1 MLPEGLPHQQPE
13 NDYDAHHDEQVYKRI
28 VIRHCRIISFTPRCQ
43 TTHQRLGRFQHEH
56 EAIEKGADQAAAAYP
71 QIAAARGG
79 YRRRKSW
86 AKSRLSRCKQ
96 DWEAFAS
103 RPDVAG
109 LRPHIT
115 GRYIDRE

>member
-1 MLPEGLPHQQPE
+1 MAMAASKMSASTRASGLFIAGPPF
-13 NDYDAHHDEQVYKRI
+13 
-28 VIRHCRIISFTPRCQ
+28 SPRCQ
-43 TTHQRLGRFQHEH
+43 TTYQRLGRFQHEH

-115 GRYIDRE
+115 